1 MDIRV
6 GDTLVMK
13 KQHPC
18 GSVRWLVLRT
28 GADFRLRCA
37 VCGREVMGPPLQ
49 VRAERK
55 GHRAPRKQLKIARH
69 VYPRP
74 ID

>member
-1 MDIRV
+1 MDLKLNQRV
-6 GDTLVMK
+6 ELK

-37 VCGREVMGPPLQ
+37 VCGREVMGP
-49 VRAERK
+49 RSKFERNVK
-55 GHRAPRKQLKIARH
+55 GIE
-69 VYPRP
+69 RP
-74 ID
+74 ENS

>member
-37 VCGREVMGPPLQ
+37 VRGREGMGPRPKF
-49 VRAERK
+49 ERNAK
-55 GHRAPRKQLKIARH
+55 GIE
-69 VYPRP
+69 RP
-74 ID
+74 ENS

>member
-37 VCGREVMGPPLQ
+37 VCGRGGMGPRSKFERNVKGIERP
-49 VRAERK
+49 AEE
-55 GHRAPRKQLKIARH
+55 
-69 VYPRP
+69 
-74 ID
+74 

>member
-37 VCGREVMGPPLQ
+37 VCDREVMGPRSKFERNVKGIERP
-49 VRAERK
+49 AEE
-55 GHRAPRKQLKIARH
+55 
-69 VYPRP
+69 
-74 ID
+74 